1 MQWHP
6 LSKDSACALPL
17 RAGSNYLATKPG
29 GYRLEFGG
37 MHEIRG
43 DAVMLIADLDDAVF
57 GDDRTCSEF
66 KQVWER
72 NFRLRGSCLVYNTD
86 RALDKWLSL
95 WRERALRL
103 AAPDVL
109 IASAGTK
116 VYHAAPDV
124 SLRIP
129 GSRTHIRS
137 TSTMQQRRA
146 VRHAAPDH
154 NE

>member
-1 MQWHP
+1 MPSH
-6 LSKDSACALPL
+6 

-43 DAVMLIADLDDAVF
+43 DAVMLVADLDDAVF
-57 GDDRTCSEF
+57 GDDQACSEF

-95 WRERALRL
+95 WKERAPCL
-103 AAPDVL
+103 ASPDVL

-124 SLRIP
+124 SLC
-129 GSRTHIRS
+129 TRS
-137 TSTMQQRRA
+137 LRNASEVPSQRSSDAA
-146 VRHAAPDH
+146 VRYAAPDQ